1 MTDRV
6 TLIADTAIDLVA
18 TRGMRG
24 LTHRAVDAEAG
35 LPPGSTSAYYRTR
48 KALIE
53 AVVAR
58 LAALDLEEAATA
70 DLPGTPDPAL
80 LAPAMAAVLDHWMTT
95 ARNRTLARYACM
107 LEATHHPEL
116 RSILNH
122 GTEARSRARQL
133 LERAGIPDPDR
144 KGRALVAYLDGLLFD
159 RLVGA
164 GALHAPPPG
173 TPESQE
179 DLTHAVRAA
188 LQAVFQPPTTPPAPT
203 TPRAPTTAT

>member
-24 LTHRAVDAEAG
+24 LTHRAVDAGAG
-35 LPPGSTSAYYRTR
+35 LPQGSTSAYFRTR

-53 AVVAR
+53 AVVSR
-58 LAALDLEEAATA
+58 LAALDLEEAAA
-70 DLPGTPDPAL
+70 AELPGTPNPDL

-107 LEATHHPEL
+107 VEATHHPEL

-122 GTEARSRARQL
+122 GTEARARARDL
-133 LERAGIPDPDR
+133 LARAGVTNPDR
-144 KGRALVAYLDGLLFD
+144 RGRALVAHLDGLLFD

-173 TPESQE
+173 TEESKE
-179 DLTHAVRAA
+179 ELTEAIKTA
-188 LQAVFQPPTTPPAPT
+188 LQAALTP
-203 TPRAPTTAT
+203 